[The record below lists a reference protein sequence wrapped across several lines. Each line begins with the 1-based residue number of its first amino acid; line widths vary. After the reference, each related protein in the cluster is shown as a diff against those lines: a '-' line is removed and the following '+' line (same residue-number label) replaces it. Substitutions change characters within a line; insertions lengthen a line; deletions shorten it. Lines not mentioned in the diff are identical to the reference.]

1 VKVARSALAPLAVAP
16 VALNVFL
23 SHVPSHPSRGPGG
36 RLGYRL
42 EEPLY
47 RLENMII
54 DRTVGIRRVPRGD
67 GVDSAPT

>member
-1 VKVARSALAPLAVAP
+1 VKVAPSAQARLAVAP
-16 VALNVFL
+16 SRSTSSRAIYLL
-23 SHVPSHPSRGPGG
+23 THPEVQGG

-42 EEPLY
+42 EEPLH

-54 DRTVGIRRVPRGD
+54 NRMVGIRRVPRGD

>member
-1 VKVARSALAPLAVAP
+1 MYLLT
-16 VALNVFL
+16 
-23 SHVPSHPSRGPGG
+23 HPEVPGG

-42 EEPLY
+42 EEPLH

-54 DRTVGIRRVPRGD
+54 DRMVGIRRVPRGD